1 MIKSSSLGQLAGT
14 ALLAGSVVLVSV
26 LGACGKKEE
35 APPASAVAPAPE
47 TVAPP
52 APVSTPAPAPEAAAP
67 APAAP
72 AAAPGE
78 ATPTAASDAETEM
91 KKSDCFA
98 CHAVD
103 KKLVG
108 PAYSWVAFRYKGD
121 KQAKEKLV
129 AKIKNGGAGNWNAYT
144 GGAPMTPHPQL
155 TEDQLETMAKW
166 VLSQAPVEP
175 PKP

>member
-1 MIKSSSLGQLAGT
+1 MAGT
-14 ALLAGSVVLVSV
+14 ALLAGSVALVSV

-52 APVSTPAPAPEAAAP
+52 APAAAP

-121 KQAKEKLV
+121 KEAKEKLV

-155 TEDQLETMAKW
+155 SEEQLETMAKW